1 LDPLIG
7 RELEGRYRM
16 ITSLGEGAMGRVYRG
31 ERIDTRH
38 PIAIKVMNED
48 CSEQPD
54 LRERFEREAR
64 ALFGM
69 QNPHIIDVQDYGVID
84 GRQPYLVMELLD
96 GQSLES
102 MVESN
107 VLDPAAALD
116 LGRQMLVGLAF
127 AHSQRVLHR
136 DLKTENIFVVRQ
148 PDGRL
153 HAKLLDFGLV
163 KFMDDERWGEGRKL
177 TVAGS
182 VMGSPAYM
190 SPEQGTGGSMD
201 ARSDVYSAGVVL
213 FELLT
218 GNWPFTGESRMDM
231 LKQHLLA
238 AVPDL
243 SSARPDLRVRPEL
256 DALIKRA
263 MGKEATDRYKDA
275 SEMLAALDA
284 IPQPAAWLE
293 APSAPA
299 WTPAGGLPPPSSVRP
314 PAIAPAPVAPV
325 MAQQPAP
332 VIAQP
337 AAPLPATKSGG
348 SSIAFIVV
356 GVLLAFCLVSGAV
369 GLATAFL
376 LR

>member
-1 LDPLIG
+1 MDPLIG
-7 RELEGRYRM
+7 RELEGRYRL

-31 ERIDTRH
+31 ERVDGGG
-38 PIAIKVMNED
+38 PIAVKVMNED

-116 LGRQMLVGLAF
+116 LGRQMLFGLAF
-127 AHSQRVLHR
+127 AHSQGVLHR
-136 DLKTENIFVVRQ
+136 DLKTENIFVIRHA
-148 PDGRL
+148 DGRL

-238 AVPDL
+238 PVPDL
-243 SSARPDLRVRPEL
+243 SSARPGLRVRPEL
-256 DALIKRA
+256 DALIKKA
-263 MGKEATDRYKDA
+263 MAKEANDRFKNA
-275 SEMLAALDA
+275 PEMLAALDA
-284 IPQPAAWLE
+284 IPHPAAWLE
-293 APSAPA
+293 AAPQPA
-299 WTPAGGLPPPSSVRP
+299 WTPAGGLPPPPS
-314 PAIAPAPVAPV
+314 AQAPVAQPPQPLARPIV
-325 MAQQPAP
+325 MAEPIAP
-332 VIAQP
+332 I
-337 AAPLPATKSGG
+337 AAPPKKS
-348 SSIAFIVV
+348 SPVLFIVL
-356 GVLLAFCLVSGAV
+356 GVLLALCLVSGAI
-369 GLATAFL
+369 GLASAFL